1 MALVGRSPIKVT
13 AAPSTAPQE
22 AMAASLQAH
31 IDELVQK
38 NRTCE
43 HTIKRLHQTL
53 ADEKER
59 GVEAVTRMKAE
70 MQQEREEWREG
81 CDSLLASHRIVH
93 IRTRIELDKERLNSL
108 LEKEDDRRERI
119 NILHRDYRLTLFQAK
134 ESELEGKV
142 GALEDALE
150 ELTEEHEEDAKEY
163 MAKIESSEKDLQKAE
178 RARVDL
184 CSRLKAKE
192 AELASIQT
200 ELSVLRKDNASLKAA
215 SESAST
221 KLERTMLQLEGVK
234 TNLAELEGTNAELKR
249 TNMDLKRQMDR
260 WQSLE
265 TKGGAEA
272 EDMRKQKIELEVQVK
287 ELQSRV
293 KDLEKDEKS
302 LTKAVERERS
312 KVEKLKK
319 ENDRMA
325 EVTEEAQ
332 SIAKKAQDEYDET
345 AKQLHTA
352 QRLIEKLQ
360 SDKLPKGIA
369 QKGKKPMLQ
378 NVLPIVESLDPSEK
392 EVEVALTPAPKARVR
407 PRPAYRGKDGEKRDD
422 DNKEGKSSQRGKSRV
437 GTVTND
443 KEESV
448 REDETETEQDD
459 ENIQTQRSGK
469 SQPRAKEQASKAAR
483 KRRNKSPVELDHDE
497 EPEEEIRNRYPKPG
511 KDKGKEKAV
520 ESPSDSEDEP
530 RIIRKDR
537 TKKRDN
543 VDASDADNG
552 PKAGKG
558 KEPKEGKDRTGSQ
571 QSKSRKPSS
580 SQGPRITI
588 VDGTDEGDVQ
598 PRKKKKRLFPPSQA
612 ETFPWDVLPKGE
624 GFAGLNIPTQLSPVK
639 DTESVPARSVFGKVG
654 SALGFK

>member
-43 HTIKRLHQTL
+43 HTIKRFQQML

-59 GVEAVTRMKAE
+59 GIEAVTRIKAE

-119 NILHRDYRLTLFQAK
+119 NTLHRDYRLTLFQAK

-142 GALEDALE
+142 GTLEDALDQ
-150 ELTEEHEEDAKEY
+150 LTEEHEEDAKEY
-163 MAKIESSEKDLQKAE
+163 MAKIESLEKDLQKAE
-178 RARVDL
+178 RARMDL

-192 AELASIQT
+192 AELASIQS
-200 ELSVLRKDNASLKAA
+200 ELSVLRKDNASLKAT
-215 SESAST
+215 SESASA
-221 KLERTMLQLEGVK
+221 KLERTTLQLEGAK
-234 TNLAELEGTNAELKR
+234 TNLAELESTNAELKR
-249 TNMDLKRQMDR
+249 TNADLKRQMDR

-265 TKGGAEA
+265 TKGGAEV
-272 EDMRKQKIELEVQVK
+272 EEMRKQKIELEIQAK
-287 ELQSRV
+287 ELQSKV

-302 LTKAVERERS
+302 HTKAVEKERN

-332 SIAKKAQDEYDET
+332 SIAKKAQDEYDEA
-345 AKQLHTA
+345 AKKLHAA

-360 SDKLPKGIA
+360 SDKLPKGTVQKVDVIHHYVSISLTLA
-369 QKGKKPMLQ
+369 AKGKKPT
-378 NVLPIVESLDPSEK
+378 LPPTAESLDPSEK
-392 EVEVALTPAPKARVR
+392 EVEVTLTSAPKARVR
-407 PRPAYRGKDGEKRDD
+407 PRPAYRGKDEEKRDD
-422 DNKEGKSSQRGKSRV
+422 KERESSQLGKSRA
-437 GTVTND
+437 GTVTNS
-443 KEESV
+443 KEQSV
-448 REDETETEQDD
+448 HEDETETEQDD
-459 ENIQTQRSGK
+459 GNTQTQRSGK
-469 SQPRAKEQASKAAR
+469 SHTQAKEQAPKAAQ

-497 EPEEEIRNRYPKPG
+497 ESEEETRNRSPKPN
-511 KDKGKEKAV
+511 KDKGKGKAV

-552 PKAGKG
+552 PKATKG
-558 KEPKEGKDRTGSQ
+558 KEAKEGKYRVGSQ

-580 SQGPRITI
+580 SQGPRIKI
-588 VDGTDEGDVQ
+588 VDSTDEGNAQ
-598 PRKKKKRLFPPSQA
+598 PKKKKKRLFPPSQA
-612 ETFPWDVLPKGE
+612 ETFPWDVLPKVCY
-624 GFAGLNIPTQLSPVK
+624 LNVSSGIRWS
-639 DTESVPARSVFGKVG
+639 
-654 SALGFK
+654 

>member
-43 HTIKRLHQTL
+43 HTIKRFQQTL

-59 GVEAVTRMKAE
+59 GIEAVTRMKAE
-70 MQQEREEWREG
+70 IQQEREEWREG

-150 ELTEEHEEDAKEY
+150 QLTEEHEEDAKEY
-163 MAKIESSEKDLQKAE
+163 MAKIESLGKDLQKAE
-178 RARVDL
+178 RARMDL

-192 AELASIQT
+192 AELASIQS
-200 ELSVLRKDNASLKAA
+200 ELSVLRKDNASLRAA

-221 KLERTMLQLEGVK
+221 KLERTTLQLEGAK
-234 TNLAELEGTNAELKR
+234 TNLAELESTNAELKR
-249 TNMDLKRQMDR
+249 TNADLKRQMDK

-265 TKGGAEA
+265 TKGGAEV

-293 KDLEKDEKS
+293 KDMEKGEKS
-302 LTKAVERERS
+302 LTKAVEKERN

-332 SIAKKAQDEYDET
+332 SIAKKAQDEYDEA
-345 AKQLHTA
+345 AKELHAA

-360 SDKLPKGIA
+360 SDKLPKGTV
-369 QKGKKPMLQ
+369 QKGKKPTLQ
-378 NVLPIVESLDPSEK
+378 NELPTAESLDPSEK
-392 EVEVALTPAPKARVR
+392 EVEVTLTPAPKARVR
-407 PRPAYRGKDGEKRDD
+407 PRPAHRGKDGEKRD
-422 DNKEGKSSQRGKSRV
+422 NQEGESSQRGKSRA
-437 GTVTND
+437 GTVTNN
-443 KEESV
+443 KEQSV
-448 REDETETEQDD
+448 HEDETETEQDD
-459 ENIQTQRSGK
+459 GNTQTQRSGK
-469 SQPRAKEQASKAAR
+469 SHARAKEQASKAVR

-497 EPEEEIRNRYPKPG
+497 EPEESIRNRSPKPS
-511 KDKGKEKAV
+511 KDKGKGKAV

-530 RIIRKDR
+530 RTIRKDR
-537 TKKRDN
+537 AKKRDN
-543 VDASDADNG
+543 VDASEVDNG
-552 PKAGKG
+552 PKAAKG
-558 KEPKEGKDRTGSQ
+558 KEAKDGNDRTGSQ
-571 QSKSRKPSS
+571 QPKSRKPSS
-580 SQGPRITI
+580 TQGPRIKI
-588 VDGTDEGDVQ
+588 VDSTDEGDAQ
-598 PRKKKKRLFPPSQA
+598 PKKKKKRLFPPSQA

-624 GFAGLNIPTQLSPVK
+624 GFAGLNIPTRLSPVK